1 MQRGGHVAQ
10 ALEADR
16 HTAWITDLLTD
27 PQALAKQ
34 QAVLGAKMYNMA
46 AQAIA
51 RIPTHAALRLPSGSP
66 GADSSSTLAYSY
78 QRNR

>member
-16 HTAWITDLLTD
+16 HTASITVLLTD

-34 QAVLGAKMYNMA
+34 QVGLGAQMDNMA

-51 RIPTHAALRLPSGSP
+51 RIPTHAALRFPSGSP
-66 GADSSSTLAYSY
+66 AADSSSTPAYSY
-78 QRNR
+78 HHNR